1 MAQSL
6 CCFLMK
12 LEETRTTTYLALSQ
26 TPRSTLSATVVF
38 ISKRL
43 ESGKKR
49 MFPRTTRNLFY
60 KIAKFRTPRLGGR
73 REIFLVSVTPEGFE
87 EKNDIW
93 TKPRRKDVLVF
104 NREGWTGWVER

>member
-1 MAQSL
+1 MILNFQPPDGPVPVLFPHEAGGDQ
-6 CCFLMK
+6 
-12 LEETRTTTYLALSQ
+12 ALSQ

-43 ESGKKR
+43 EPGKKR

-60 KIAKFRTPRLGGR
+60 KTAKFRTPRLGGR

-87 EKNDIW
+87 EK
-93 TKPRRKDVLVF
+93 K
-104 NREGWTGWVER
+104 